1 MTLSLRGR
9 DAGLEWDS
17 RGCAGGVAPAHGGCA
32 PSPRGDECPDSGGIH
47 CVGSRG
53 RSTQLILQS
62 KGVDMATEV
71 RSAGSAEGPNLRRE
85 LHLWE
90 AVGISL
96 ALMAPSMA
104 ANINPQGTAST
115 IGRAVPLAF
124 ALATIG
130 VLLIAWTFVRL
141 TQRFNHA
148 GSVYGFVG
156 ASLGPRAGV
165 VSGWALM
172 GTYTFY
178 GVVTATAAG
187 IFGADF
193 LDGLGVWTNQPAWAP
208 FGAVALAGV
217 WALAASNIREGTRV
231 LLVIEATTVAL
242 ILIVSVI
249 IFVRLATGTA
259 PNGNSLDFL
268 VFTVPQ
274 GTGTSAV
281 FLGVVFGFL
290 SFAGFEAAATLGE
303 EAQEPR
309 RDIPRAILGVA
320 IFGGLYYVFVT
331 AIEVMGFGTDA
342 RGVENFIASDSLLGD
357 LGSQFVAGWVGEL
370 ITIGAAISAFGCAL
384 ACIVGA
390 TRLLYALSRD
400 EVGPAPLGTVS
411 SRSGVPVRSTAVVA
425 IAVYVI
431 IILGWAVFGVAPF
444 DLFVASGTI
453 GTLILLLVYA
463 LATIGAAKLLFF
475 SGEQRVAAWE
485 VVVPFLALLVIGYT
499 LLRNVY
505 PYPTDAAAWYPI
517 IAALWVVVGVLVT
530 FVRYTATRRAGE
542 RLMTEE
548 GLAPSPGHRTEA

>member
-1 MTLSLRGR
+1 M
-9 DAGLEWDS
+9 
-17 RGCAGGVAPAHGGCA
+17 
-32 PSPRGDECPDSGGIH
+32 
-47 CVGSRG
+47 
-53 RSTQLILQS
+53 STQVS
-62 KGVDMATEV
+62 NTD
-71 RSAGSAEGPNLRRE
+71 SPNLRRE

-104 ANINPQGTAST
+104 ANINPQGTATT

-148 GSVYGFVG
+148 GSVYSFVG
-156 ASLGPRAGV
+156 ATLGARAGV

-172 GTYTFY
+172 GTYSFY
-178 GVVTATAAG
+178 GVVTSTAAG

-193 LDGLGVWTNQPAWAP
+193 LDALGIWTNQPEWAP
-208 FGAVALAGV
+208 YLVGAIALAGV

-231 LLVIEATTVAL
+231 LLVIEGTTVAL
-242 ILIVSVI
+242 ILIVSVVI
-249 IFVRLATGTA
+249 LIKLATGTA
-259 PNGNSLDFL
+259 PNGNTLDFS
-268 VFTVPQ
+268 VFSVPA

-320 IFGGLYYVFVT
+320 IFGGLYFIFVT

-342 RGVENFIASDSLLGD
+342 KGVESFIASGSLLGD
-357 LGSQFVAGWVGEL
+357 LGRQFVAGWVGEL
-370 ITIGAAISAFGCAL
+370 ITIGAAVSAFGCAL

-390 TRLLYALSRD
+390 SRLLFALSRD
-400 EVGPAPLGTVS
+400 EVGPAPLGAVS
-411 SRSGVPVRSTAVVA
+411 PRTGVPARSTAAVVIGA
-425 IAVYVI
+425 YAVMA
-431 IILGWAVFGVAPF
+431 LGWFALGVAPF

-463 LATIGAAKLLFF
+463 LATIGAAKLFFF
-475 SGEQRVAAWE
+475 SGERRIAMWE
-485 VVVPFLALLVIGYT
+485 IVVPFLALVVIGYT
-499 LLRNVY
+499 LFRNVY
-505 PYPTDAAAWYPI
+505 PYPTEAARWYPI
-517 IAALWVVVGVLVT
+517 IAAAWVVAGVLVT
-530 FVRYTATRRAGE
+530 FVRYAATQRAGE
-542 RLMTEE
+542 RLLAEE
-548 GLAPSPGHRTEA
+548 GLATRPRTEG

>member
-1 MTLSLRGR
+1 MYTQGS
-9 DAGLEWDS
+9 DTDS
-17 RGCAGGVAPAHGGCA
+17 PH
-32 PSPRGDECPDSGGIH
+32 
-47 CVGSRG
+47 
-53 RSTQLILQS
+53 
-62 KGVDMATEV
+62 
-71 RSAGSAEGPNLRRE
+71 LRRE

-104 ANINPQGTAST
+104 ANINPQGTATT

-141 TQRFNHA
+141 TQRFHHA

-156 ASLGPRAGV
+156 ATLGARAGV
-165 VSGWALM
+165 ISGWALM

-178 GVVTATAAG
+178 GVVTSTAAG
-187 IFGADF
+187 IFGAEF
-193 LDGLGVWTNQPAWAP
+193 LDALGIWTNQPDWAP
-208 FGAVALAGV
+208 FLVGAIALAGV
-217 WALAASNIREGTRV
+217 WALAAANIREGTRV
-231 LLVIEATTVAL
+231 LLVIEGTTVAL
-242 ILIVSVI
+242 ILIVSVVI
-249 IFVRLATGTA
+249 LIKLATGTA
-259 PNGNSLDFL
+259 PNGNTLDFS
-268 VFTVPQ
+268 VFSVPA

-320 IFGGLYYVFVT
+320 IFGGLYFIFVT

-342 RGVENFIASDSLLGD
+342 KGVESFIASGSLLGD

-370 ITIGAAISAFGCAL
+370 ITIGAAVSAFGCAL

-390 TRLLYALSRD
+390 ARLLFALSRD
-400 EVGPAPLGTVS
+400 EVGPSPLGAISPRT
-411 SRSGVPVRSTAVVA
+411 GVPARSTAAVVIGAYA
-425 IAVYVI
+425 ITA
-431 IILGWAVFGVAPF
+431 LGWFAFGVAPF

-463 LATIGAAKLLFF
+463 LATIGAAKLSFF
-475 SGEQRVAAWE
+475 SGERRVAAWE
-485 VVVPFLALLVIGYT
+485 VVVPFLALIVIGYT
-499 LLRNVY
+499 LFRNVY
-505 PYPTDAAAWYPI
+505 PYPTEAARWYPI
-517 IAALWVVVGVLVT
+517 IAAAWVVAGVLVT
-530 FVRYTATRRAGE
+530 FVRYAATQRAGE
-542 RLMTEE
+542 RLLAEE
-548 GLAPSPGHRTEA
+548 GLATRTRTEG

>member
-1 MTLSLRGR
+1 MTTEASNTGSV
-9 DAGLEWDS
+9 E
-17 RGCAGGVAPAHGGCA
+17 
-32 PSPRGDECPDSGGIH
+32 SPH
-47 CVGSRG
+47 
-53 RSTQLILQS
+53 
-62 KGVDMATEV
+62 
-71 RSAGSAEGPNLRRE
+71 LRRE

-104 ANINPQGTAST
+104 ANINPQGTAGSV
-115 IGRAVPLAF
+115 GRAVPLAF

-156 ASLGPRAGV
+156 ATLGPRAGV
-165 VSGWALM
+165 ISGWALT

-178 GVVTATAAG
+178 GVVTSTAAG

-193 LDGLGVWTNQPAWAP
+193 LDSLGIWTNQPGWAP
-208 FGAVALAGV
+208 FAVGALALAGV

-231 LLVIEATTVAL
+231 LLLIEGTTVAL
-242 ILIVSVI
+242 ILIVSVVI
-249 IFVRLATGTA
+249 LIRLVTGTA
-259 PNGNSLDFL
+259 PNDNTVDFS
-268 VFTVPQ
+268 VFSVPS
-274 GTGTSAV
+274 GTGLSSV

-320 IFGGLYYVFVT
+320 IFGGLYFVFVT

-342 RGVENFIASDSLLGD
+342 KGVKEFIASDSLLGD

-370 ITIGAAISAFGCAL
+370 ITIGAAVSAFGCAL
-384 ACIVGA
+384 ACVVGA

-400 EVGPAPLGTVS
+400 EVGPASLGTVS
-411 SRSGVPVRSTAVVA
+411 PRNGVPTRSTATVA
-425 IAVYVI
+425 IGAYVI
-431 IILGWAVFGVAPF
+431 IALGWFVFGVAPF
-444 DLFVASGTI
+444 DLFVASASI

-463 LATIGAAKLLFF
+463 LATIGAAKLLFL
-475 SGEQRVAAWE
+475 SGERQVAMWE
-485 VVVPFLALLVIGYT
+485 VVVPLLALVVIGYT
-499 LLRNVY
+499 LFRNVY

-517 IAALWVVVGVLVT
+517 IAALWVVVGIVIT
-530 FVRYTATRRAGE
+530 FVRNAATRRAGE
-542 RLMTEE
+542 RLTAEE
-548 GLAPSPGHRTEA
+548 GLATGGGSRT

>member
-1 MTLSLRGR
+1 M
-9 DAGLEWDS
+9 
-17 RGCAGGVAPAHGGCA
+17 
-32 PSPRGDECPDSGGIH
+32 
-47 CVGSRG
+47 
-53 RSTQLILQS
+53 STQVS
-62 KGVDMATEV
+62 NTD
-71 RSAGSAEGPNLRRE
+71 SPNLRRE

-104 ANINPQGTAST
+104 ANINPQGTATT

-148 GSVYGFVG
+148 GSVYSFVG
-156 ASLGPRAGV
+156 ATLGARAGV

-172 GTYTFY
+172 GTYSFY
-178 GVVTATAAG
+178 GVVTSTAAG

-193 LDGLGVWTNQPAWAP
+193 LDALGIWTNQPEWAP
-208 FGAVALAGV
+208 YLVGAIALAGV

-231 LLVIEATTVAL
+231 LLVIEGTTVAL
-242 ILIVSVI
+242 ILIVSVVI
-249 IFVRLATGTA
+249 LIKLATGTA
-259 PNGNSLDFL
+259 PNGNTLDFS
-268 VFTVPQ
+268 VFSVPA

-309 RDIPRAILGVA
+309 RDIPRAILSVA
-320 IFGGLYYVFVT
+320 IFGGLYFIFVT

-342 RGVENFIASDSLLGD
+342 KGVESFIASGSLLGD

-370 ITIGAAISAFGCAL
+370 ITIGAAVSAFGCAL

-390 TRLLYALSRD
+390 SRLLFALSRD
-400 EVGPAPLGTVS
+400 EVGPAPLGAVS
-411 SRSGVPVRSTAVVA
+411 PRTGVPARSTAAVVIGA
-425 IAVYVI
+425 YAVMA
-431 IILGWAVFGVAPF
+431 LGWFALGVAPF

-463 LATIGAAKLLFF
+463 LATIGAAKLFFF
-475 SGEQRVAAWE
+475 SGERRIAMWE
-485 VVVPFLALLVIGYT
+485 IVVPFLALVVIGYT
-499 LLRNVY
+499 LFRNVY
-505 PYPTDAAAWYPI
+505 PYPTEAARWYPI
-517 IAALWVVVGVLVT
+517 IAAAWVVAGVLVT
-530 FVRYTATRRAGE
+530 FVRYAATQRAGE
-542 RLMTEE
+542 RLLAEE
-548 GLAPSPGHRTEA
+548 GLATRPRTEG

>member
-1 MTLSLRGR
+1 M
-9 DAGLEWDS
+9 
-17 RGCAGGVAPAHGGCA
+17 
-32 PSPRGDECPDSGGIH
+32 
-47 CVGSRG
+47 
-53 RSTQLILQS
+53 STQVS
-62 KGVDMATEV
+62 NTD
-71 RSAGSAEGPNLRRE
+71 SPHLRRE

-104 ANINPQGTAST
+104 ANINPQGTATT

-156 ASLGPRAGV
+156 ATLGARAGV

-172 GTYTFY
+172 GTYSFY
-178 GVVTATAAG
+178 GVVTSTAAG

-193 LDGLGVWTNQPAWAP
+193 LDALGIWTNQPEWAP
-208 FGAVALAGV
+208 YLVGAIALAGV

-231 LLVIEATTVAL
+231 LLVIEGTTVAL
-242 ILIVSVI
+242 ILIVSVVI
-249 IFVRLATGTA
+249 LIKLATGTA
-259 PNGNSLDFL
+259 PNGNTLDFS
-268 VFTVPQ
+268 VFSVPA

-309 RDIPRAILGVA
+309 RDIPRAILSVA
-320 IFGGLYYVFVT
+320 IFGGLYFIFVT

-342 RGVENFIASDSLLGD
+342 KGVESFIASGSLLGD

-370 ITIGAAISAFGCAL
+370 ITIGAAVSAFGCAL

-390 TRLLYALSRD
+390 SRLLFALSRD
-400 EVGPAPLGTVS
+400 EVGPAPLGAVS
-411 SRSGVPVRSTAVVA
+411 PRTGVPARSTAAVVIGA
-425 IAVYVI
+425 YAVMA
-431 IILGWAVFGVAPF
+431 LGWFALGVAPF

-463 LATIGAAKLLFF
+463 LATIGAAKLFFF
-475 SGEQRVAAWE
+475 SGERRIAMWE
-485 VVVPFLALLVIGYT
+485 IVVPFLALVVIGYT
-499 LLRNVY
+499 LFRNVY
-505 PYPTDAAAWYPI
+505 PYPTEAARWYPI
-517 IAALWVVVGVLVT
+517 IAAAWVVAGVLVT
-530 FVRYTATRRAGE
+530 FVRYAATQRAGE
-542 RLMTEE
+542 RLLAEE
-548 GLAPSPGHRTEA
+548 GLATRPRTEG

>member
-1 MTLSLRGR
+1 M
-9 DAGLEWDS
+9 
-17 RGCAGGVAPAHGGCA
+17 
-32 PSPRGDECPDSGGIH
+32 
-47 CVGSRG
+47 
-53 RSTQLILQS
+53 STQVS
-62 KGVDMATEV
+62 NTD
-71 RSAGSAEGPNLRRE
+71 SPNLRRE

-104 ANINPQGTAST
+104 ANINPQGTATT

-148 GSVYGFVG
+148 GSVYSFVG
-156 ASLGPRAGV
+156 ATLGARAGV

-172 GTYTFY
+172 GTYSFY
-178 GVVTATAAG
+178 GVVTSTAAG

-193 LDGLGVWTNQPAWAP
+193 LDALGIWTNQPEWAP
-208 FGAVALAGV
+208 YLVGAIALAGV

-231 LLVIEATTVAL
+231 LLVIEGTTVAL
-242 ILIVSVI
+242 ILIVSVVI
-249 IFVRLATGTA
+249 LIKLATGTA
-259 PNGNSLDFL
+259 PNGNTLDFS
-268 VFTVPQ
+268 VFSVPA

-309 RDIPRAILGVA
+309 RDIPRAILSVA
-320 IFGGLYYVFVT
+320 IFGGLYFIFVT

-342 RGVENFIASDSLLGD
+342 KGVESFIASGSLLGD

-370 ITIGAAISAFGCAL
+370 ITIGAAVSAFGCAL

-390 TRLLYALSRD
+390 SRLLFALSRD
-400 EVGPAPLGTVS
+400 EVGPAPLGAVS
-411 SRSGVPVRSTAVVA
+411 PRTGVPARSTAAVVIGA
-425 IAVYVI
+425 YAVMA
-431 IILGWAVFGVAPF
+431 LGWFALGVAPF

-463 LATIGAAKLLFF
+463 LATIGAAKLFFF
-475 SGEQRVAAWE
+475 SGERRIAMWE
-485 VVVPFLALLVIGYT
+485 IVVPFLALVVIGYT
-499 LLRNVY
+499 LFRNVY
-505 PYPTDAAAWYPI
+505 PYPTEAARWYPI
-517 IAALWVVVGVLVT
+517 IAAAWVVAGVLVT
-530 FVRYTATRRAGE
+530 FVRYAATQRAGE
-542 RLMTEE
+542 RLLADE
-548 GLAPSPGHRTEA
+548 GLATRPRTEG

>member
-1 MTLSLRGR
+1 M
-9 DAGLEWDS
+9 
-17 RGCAGGVAPAHGGCA
+17 
-32 PSPRGDECPDSGGIH
+32 
-47 CVGSRG
+47 
-53 RSTQLILQS
+53 STQVS
-62 KGVDMATEV
+62 NTD
-71 RSAGSAEGPNLRRE
+71 SPHLRRE

-104 ANINPQGTAST
+104 ANINPQGTATT

-148 GSVYGFVG
+148 GSVYSFVG
-156 ASLGPRAGV
+156 ATLGARAGV
-165 VSGWALM
+165 ISGWALM
-172 GTYTFY
+172 GTYSFY
-178 GVVTATAAG
+178 GVVTSTAAG

-193 LDGLGVWTNQPAWAP
+193 LDALGIWTNQPGWAP
-208 FGAVALAGV
+208 YLVGAIALAGV

-231 LLVIEATTVAL
+231 LLVIEGTTVAL
-242 ILIVSVI
+242 ILIVSVVI
-249 IFVRLATGTA
+249 LIKLATGTA
-259 PNGNSLDFL
+259 PNGNTLDFS
-268 VFTVPQ
+268 VFSVPA

-309 RDIPRAILGVA
+309 RDIPRAILSVA
-320 IFGGLYYVFVT
+320 IFGGLYFIFVT

-342 RGVENFIASDSLLGD
+342 KGVESFIASGSLLGD

-370 ITIGAAISAFGCAL
+370 ITIGAAVSAFGCAL

-390 TRLLYALSRD
+390 SRLLFALSRD
-400 EVGPAPLGTVS
+400 EVGPAPLGVVS
-411 SRSGVPVRSTAVVA
+411 PRTGVPARSTAA
-425 IAVYVI
+425 IVI
-431 IILGWAVFGVAPF
+431 CAYAIMTLAWFALGVAPF

-463 LATIGAAKLLFF
+463 LATIGAARLFFF
-475 SGEQRVAAWE
+475 SGERRIAAWE
-485 VVVPFLALLVIGYT
+485 IVVPFLALVVIGYT
-499 LLRNVY
+499 LFRNVY
-505 PYPTDAAAWYPI
+505 PYPTETARWYPI
-517 IAALWVVVGVLVT
+517 IAAAWVVAGVLVT
-530 FVRYTATRRAGE
+530 FVRYAATQRVGE
-542 RLMTEE
+542 RLLAEE
-548 GLAPSPGHRTEA
+548 GLATRSRTEG